1 MNTEATLLTS
11 ILIKV
16 ADWAWA
22 GAMALWL
29 FSWRHHN
36 GRVDKLE
43 ATTTENHKTLDK
55 KIEDKTTSTA
65 KYVDSVGSMIMS
77 EVNRQRD
84 TSAKIFEKLEE
95 HAQRSENRHL
105 ELLKA
110 LHEGLARK
118 ADK

>member
-1 MNTEATLLTS
+1 MNADAGLLTTVF
-11 ILIKV
+11 LKL

-22 GAMALWL
+22 AVCALWI

-36 GRVDKLE
+36 GRANKLE
-43 ATTTENHKTLDK
+43 STVEKLDK
-55 KIEDKTTSTA
+55 KIDDKNSATA

-95 HAQRSENRHL
+95 HAQRSENRHV